1 MSSKSFH
8 ISRGTTRAI
17 SEKQQSR
24 VQSIT
29 LQEFDMVD
37 TPLATIVL
45 LEDHEELFGM
55 VILGIRT
62 DEDDMPF
69 PIHIHYMY
77 GKDEETSY
85 EEYAREIATAID
97 CFVDMVAPVAIV
109 IGIDGE
115 VKQEIDL

>member
-8 ISRGTTRAI
+8 ISRGTARSI

-24 VQSIT
+24 IQSIT

-69 PIHIHYMY
+69 PIHYMY

-85 EEYAREIATAID
+85 EESAREIATAID

-109 IGIDGE
+109 IRIDGE

>member
-8 ISRGTTRAI
+8 ISRGTTK
-17 SEKQQSR
+17 SVNEKQQSR
-24 VQSIT
+24 IQSIT

-37 TPLATIVL
+37 TPLATVVL
-45 LEDHEELFGM
+45 LEDHDELFGM
-55 VILGIRT
+55 VILGIRK
-62 DEDDMPF
+62 DEDDVPF
-69 PIHIHYMY
+69 PIHMHYMY
-77 GKDEETSY
+77 GKDDETSY
-85 EEYAREIATAID
+85 EEYAREIADAID